1 MLVCL
6 GCSSTPP
13 APSPPIAPAPPEWPE
28 TTPSDFS
35 LSAAVVAPVGFG
47 SRSLDIPRAMRPG
60 RYLLE
65 SDGRLRWGASAR
77 IGSALPPIIRQLDR
91 SAIDELWRAARG
103 SGAFDA
109 PPDTGN
115 PERPLAANGATAA
128 TRLELYANGRQRVVT
143 LPLDRASPEAIAAER
158 LLDRLAGLAWVR

>member
-1 MLVCL
+1 
-6 GCSSTPP
+6 
-13 APSPPIAPAPPEWPE
+13 
-28 TTPSDFS
+28 
-35 LSAAVVAPVGFG
+35 
-47 SRSLDIPRAMRPG
+47 MRPG

-65 SDGRLRWGASAR
+65 PDGRLRWGASAR

-109 PPDTGN
+109 TPDTGN
-115 PERPLAANGATAA
+115 PERPLTASGVTA
-128 TRLELYANGRQRVVT
+128 VARLELFANGRQRVVT